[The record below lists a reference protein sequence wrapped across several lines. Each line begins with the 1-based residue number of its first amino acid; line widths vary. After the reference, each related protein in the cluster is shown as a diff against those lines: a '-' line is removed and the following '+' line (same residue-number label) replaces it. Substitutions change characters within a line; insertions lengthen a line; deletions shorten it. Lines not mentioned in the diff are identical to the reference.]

1 MNVNLT
7 ENDITALKQYA
18 SNNLKSNFTNNSNP
32 DENRKYLLKNDTTI
46 VFPAF
51 DLSTNLSTNL
61 TEFGNENARL
71 TTVA

>member
-18 SNNLKSNFTNNSNP
+18 SNNPKSNFTNNSNP
-32 DENRKYLLKNDTTI
+32 NENRKYLLKNDTTI